1 MPRRHWR
8 SSLAGRALA
17 LALGLAVPTAGWPV
31 LASAQTAAEL
41 DHARQLYSQGLTQE
55 AAGDWAGAL
64 ATFQQ
69 VSRIKLTPQVRFHIA
84 RCKENLGRLNEAL
97 GGYRMA
103 QYEAE
108 QAGDK
113 GQDILGEIKAARD
126 ALEKRIPKL
135 VIERG
140 EGADTIKIELDGV
153 ALGQTE
159 IGREVRIDP
168 GPHVIAGVLPS
179 GERFTKKIYAKEN
192 DTKQVILDVPPD
204 LQPKSS
210 GHAPIP
216 VEHTAATAVDDS
228 TADEGSKAPPHRA
241 SALPWIIGGAGVV
254 SLAAAGVFYLRMK
267 SAQKELDDGCIGTKC
282 PDTLQSAQDRGKL
295 DATLVDVTLGV
306 GVVGIGV
313 ATVLL
318 IQGGSSDN
326 AATEARQKHF
336 AVDVAAAP
344 HSMGVNIAG
353 RF

>member
-1 MPRRHWR
+1 MASRV
-8 SSLAGRALA
+8 LAI
-17 LALGLAVPTAGWPV
+17 ALGLAAPTAAWPAP
-31 LASAQTAAEL
+31 ASAQTAAEL

-55 AAGDWAGAL
+55 AASDWAGAL

-69 VSRIKLTPQVRFHIA
+69 VSRVKLTPQVRFHIA

-97 GGYRMA
+97 GGYRLA

-113 GQDILGEIKAARD
+113 GADILGQIRAAHE

-159 IGREVRIDP
+159 IGREMNIDP
-168 GPHVIAGVLPS
+168 GPHVVAGVLPS
-179 GERFTKKIYAKEN
+179 GERFTKKIYAKDN

-204 LQPKSS
+204 LQPASTRHPASS
-210 GHAPIP
+210 KGNAEPP
-216 VEHTAATAVDDS
+216 PPADD
-228 TADEGSKAPPHRA
+228 TADHGPQPERHA
-241 SALPWIIGGAGVV
+241 SALPWIVGGVGVA

-267 SAQKELDDGCIGTKC
+267 SAQKELDDNCIGTKC

-295 DATLVDVTLGV
+295 DATVVDVTLGV
-306 GVVGIGV
+306 GIVGVGV
-313 ATVLL
+313 AAVLL
-318 IQGGSSDN
+318 LQGGSSD
-326 AATEARQKHF
+326 APPGQAKRDVS
-336 AVDVAAAP
+336 VDVAAAP
-344 HSMGVNIAG
+344 HSMGVNLAG